1 MRLRKAKMAEREH
14 ETDPTEESP
23 RQTRPEQARLRAEAL
38 RRRTFQAFDTR
49 TERWQEA
56 GLSVEVDRAAARKA
70 MREALLIFFV
80 IVAVLVAFG
89 LRNDLFPGAGKAIRY
104 TTAGI
109 LVILGWAL
117 ARTAAKGVAPV
128 LFKRMDP
135 GTAGTVGFL
144 IRLVTIFA
152 VVFGSLAI
160 AGVKL
165 ETLAVGGAFT
175 AVVLGLAAQQTL
187 GNVIAGG
194 MLLSARPFRVGD
206 RVRVQGGQIAGQL
219 EGVVASLGLFYVTL
233 ASGADRI
240 MIPNNAFMQI
250 SVTPLAEP
258 DAVELTAK
266 FESTS
271 VTPNML
277 QGALAESI
285 TVPTRRAAEID
296 LVEIDPD
303 EGLTYRIAVTPV
315 SPHRGAE
322 LASEVLDA
330 VRRGGGQGAETD
342 GHGQPVAP
350 RPGQQTVDTSGITG
364 D

>member
-1 MRLRKAKMAEREH
+1 MRLWKDRMAER
-14 ETDPTEESP
+14 DPQSGTNGDPERS
-23 RQTRPEQARLRAEAL
+23 TRPEQARLRAEAL

-56 GLSVEVDRAAARKA
+56 GLTVEVDRAAARKSL
-70 MREALLIFFV
+70 REAALIFVV
-80 IVAVLVAFG
+80 IAGVLVAFG
-89 LRNDLFPGAGKAIRY
+89 FRDDLFPGAGKAIRY
-104 TTAGI
+104 VTAGV

-117 ARTAAKGVAPV
+117 ARTAAKGIAPV

-144 IRLVTIFA
+144 IRLITIFA
-152 VVFGSLAI
+152 VVFSSLAI

-187 GNVIAGG
+187 GNVIAGA

-206 RVRVQGGQIAGQL
+206 RVRLQGGQIAGQL
-219 EGVVASLGLFYVTL
+219 EGVVSSLGLFYVTL

-250 SVTPLAEP
+250 AATPLAEP

-266 FESTS
+266 FDSTS

-277 QGALAESI
+277 QSALAESI

-330 VRRGGGQGAETD
+330 VRLGGGKGAETD
-342 GHGQPVAP
+342 GRGHPI
-350 RPGQQTVDTSGITG
+350 VDDSGVTG

>member
-1 MRLRKAKMAEREH
+1 MRPWKGTMAEREPN
-14 ETDPTEESP
+14 ESENGVEERS
-23 RQTRPEQARLRAEAL
+23 TRPEQARLRAEAL

-56 GLSVEVDRAAARKA
+56 GLTVEVDRAAARKSL
-70 MREALLIFFV
+70 REAAVIFLV
-80 IVAVLVAFG
+80 IVGVLVAFG
-89 LRNDLFPGAGKAIRY
+89 FRDELFPGAGKAIRY
-104 TTAGI
+104 TTAGV

-144 IRLVTIFA
+144 IRLATIFA

-187 GNVIAGG
+187 GNVIAGA

-206 RVRVQGGQIAGQL
+206 RVRLQGGQIAGQL
-219 EGVVASLGLFYVTL
+219 EGVVSSLGLFYVTL

-250 SVTPLAEP
+250 AATPLAEP

-266 FESTS
+266 FDSTS

-277 QGALAESI
+277 QSALAESI
-285 TVPTRRAAEID
+285 TVPTRREAEID

-330 VRRGGGQGAETD
+330 VRRGGGKGAETD
-342 GHGQPVAP
+342 GRGQPA
-350 RPGQQTVDTSGITG
+350 VDRSGITG